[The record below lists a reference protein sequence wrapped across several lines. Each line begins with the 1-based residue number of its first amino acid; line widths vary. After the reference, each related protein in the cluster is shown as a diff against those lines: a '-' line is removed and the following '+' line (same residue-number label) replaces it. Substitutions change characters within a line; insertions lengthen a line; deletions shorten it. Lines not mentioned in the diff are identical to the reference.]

1 MEKRDA
7 RKLKISAQQELR
19 ERGVKM
25 REQGMSYKDIGQIL
39 DVHHTTIST
48 WYAKYKRDG
57 KDGIKIKIRGRKEG
71 DKKTLSPSQEAQII
85 KRLIDTTPKQL
96 KFKYVLWTR
105 EAVKKLIKHDY
116 DIEMPISTVGK
127 YLQRWEFTSQVPIKR
142 AYERND
148 AKVQAWL
155 KDTYPSIEKQSKEE
169 NAEIQWAEKQRKLMT
184 KCHRFPLCVTACVS
198 LPSIIKGYAPK
209 GKTPVMEHIAKRF
222 KINMISSI
230 TNRGK
235 LRFMVYEQNM
245 DANLFI
251 TFLERLIESSDK
263 KIFLILDNLRIHHA
277 KLVKAWVEEHQS
289 KIALFYLPSYSPDLN
304 PDEYLNNDFK
314 RNVNSKHIPINKK
327 ELAQNTEDFMTMLSK
342 DSQRVANYFKHEKIA
357 YAAAS

>member
-25 REQGMSYKDIGQIL
+25 REQGMGYKEIGQIL
-39 DVHHTTIST
+39 DVHHTTVST

-57 KDGIKIKIRGRKEG
+57 KDGIKIKTRGRKEG
-71 DKKTLSPSQEAQII
+71 DKKTLNPSQEAQII

-105 EAVKKLIKHDY
+105 EAVKKLIKYEFGED
-116 DIEMPISTVGK
+116 MPISTVGK

-148 AKVQAWL
+148 KAVQTWL
-155 KDTYPSIEKQSKEE
+155 KDTYPAIEKQSKEE
-169 NAEIQWAEKQRKLMT
+169 NAEIQWADE
-184 KCHRFPLCVTACVS
+184 TACVS

-209 GKTPVMEHIAKRF
+209 GKTPVMEHTAKRF

-251 TFLERLIESSDK
+251 TFLERLIASSDK
-263 KIFLILDNLRIHHA
+263 KIYLILDNLRIHHA
-277 KLVKAWVEEHQS
+277 KLVKAWVEEHQ
-289 KIALFYLPSYSPDLN
+289 KDIALFYLPAYSPDLN

-314 RNVNSKHIPINKK
+314 RNVNKENIPINKK
-327 ELAQNTEDFMTMLSK
+327 ELAQNTEKFMKMLEANP
-342 DSQRVANYFKHEKIA
+342 QRVANYFKHEKIA
-357 YAAAS
+357 YAS

>member
-7 RKLKISAQQELR
+7 RTLKISAQQELR

-39 DVHHTTIST
+39 DVHHTTVST
-48 WYAKYKRDG
+48 WYAKYKRAG
-57 KDGIKIKIRGRKEG
+57 KAGLKIKSRGRKEG
-71 DKKTLSPSQEAQII
+71 DKKTLSPTQEAQLIR
-85 KRLIDTTPKQL
+85 RLIDTTPKQL

-127 YLQRWEFTSQVPIKR
+127 YLQRWEFTSQVPINR

-148 AKVQAWL
+148 IKVQAWL
-155 KDTYPSIEKQSKEE
+155 EDTYPAIEKQSKEE
-169 NAEIQWAEKQRKLMT
+169 NAEIQWADE
-184 KCHRFPLCVTACVS
+184 TACVS

-209 GKTPVMEHIAKRF
+209 GKTPIMEHTAKRF

-245 DANLFI
+245 DASVFI
-251 TFLERLIESSDK
+251 NFLERLIESSDK

-277 KLVKAWVEEHQS
+277 KLVKAWVEEHKE
-289 KIALFYLPSYSPDLN
+289 KIALFYLPAYSPDLN

-314 RNVNSKHIPINKK
+314 RNVNAKHIPINKK
-327 ELAQNTEDFMTMLSK
+327 ELTKNTEDFMNMLSK
-342 DSQRVANYFKHEKIA
+342 DNQRVANYFKHEKIA
-357 YAAAS
+357 YAAAY

>member
-25 REQGMSYKDIGQIL
+25 REQGMDYKDIGQIL
-39 DVHHTTIST
+39 DVHHTTVST

-57 KDGIKIKIRGRKEG
+57 KDGIKIKTRGRKEG

-148 AKVQAWL
+148 KAVQTWL
-155 KDTYPSIEKQSKEE
+155 EDTYPQIEKQSKEE
-169 NAEIQWAEKQRKLMT
+169 NAEIQWADE
-184 KCHRFPLCVTACVS
+184 TACVS

-209 GKTPVMEHIAKRF
+209 GKTPVMEHTAKRF

-235 LRFMVYEQNM
+235 LRFMIYEQNM
-245 DANLFI
+245 DASVFI
-251 TFLERLIESSDK
+251 TFLERLIESSQK
-263 KIFLILDNLRIHHA
+263 KVFLILDNLRIHHA
-277 KLVKAWVEEHQS
+277 KLVKAWVEEHKE
-289 KIALFYLPSYSPDLN
+289 KIALFYLPAYSPDLN

-314 RNVNSKHIPINKK
+314 RNVNAKNIPINKK
-327 ELAQNTEDFMTMLSK
+327 ELAQNTENFMSMLSK

>member
-1 MEKRDA
+1 MKKRDA
-7 RKLKISAQQELR
+7 RTLKIAAQQELR

-25 REQGMSYKDIGQIL
+25 REEGMSYEDIGHIL
-39 DVHHTTIST
+39 DVHYTTVST

-57 KDGIKIKIRGRKEG
+57 KDGIVIRKRGRKRGE
-71 DKKTLSPSQEAQII
+71 KKNLNPTQEAQII

-105 EAVKKLIKHDY
+105 EAVQKLIKNDCNI
-116 DIEMPISTVGK
+116 DMPISTVGK

-148 AKVQAWL
+148 AKVQQWL
-155 KDTYPSIEKQSKEE
+155 KEEYPAIEKQSKEE
-169 NAEIQWAEKQRKLMT
+169 NAEIQWGDE
-184 KCHRFPLCVTACVS
+184 TACVS

-209 GKTPVMEHIAKRF
+209 GKTPVMEHPAKRF
-222 KINMISSI
+222 KINMISTI

-245 DANLFI
+245 DADLFI
-251 TFLERLIESSDK
+251 TFLERLIESSDR

-277 KLVKAWVEEHQS
+277 KLVKAWTEEHQE
-289 KIALFYLPSYSPDLN
+289 KIALFYLPAYSPDLN

-314 RNVNSKHIPINKK
+314 RNVNSKYIPVNKK
-327 ELAQNTEDFMTMLSK
+327 ELTQNTENFMSELSK
-342 DSQRVANYFKHEKIA
+342 NPERIANYFKHEKIT
-357 YAAAS
+357 YAAA

>member
-1 MEKRDA
+1 MKRDA
-7 RKLKISAQQELR
+7 RKLTISAQQELR
-19 ERGVKM
+19 ERGIKM
-25 REQGMSYKDIGQIL
+25 RNEGMSYQDIGNIL
-39 DVHHTTIST
+39 EVHHTTVST

-57 KDGIKIKIRGRKEG
+57 ENGIKILPRGRKEG

-85 KRLIDTTPKQL
+85 QRLIDTTPKQL

-105 EAVKKLIKHDY
+105 EAVQKLIKHEFGE
-116 DIEMPISTVGK
+116 EMPISTVGK

-148 AKVQAWL
+148 AKVQEWL
-155 KDTYPSIEKQSKEE
+155 KNEYPAIEKQSKEE
-169 NAEIQWAEKQRKLMT
+169 NAEIQWADE
-184 KCHRFPLCVTACVS
+184 TACVS

-209 GKTPVMEHIAKRF
+209 GKTPVMEHTAKRF

-245 DANLFI
+245 DADLFV
-251 TFLERLIESSDK
+251 TFLKSLIESSDK
-263 KIFLILDNLRIHHA
+263 KIFLILDNLRVHHS
-277 KLVKAWVEEHQS
+277 KIVKAWVEEHQE
-289 KIALFYLPSYSPDLN
+289 KIALFYLPAYSPDLN

-314 RNVNSKHIPINKK
+314 KNVNAKNIPVNKK
-327 ELAQNTEDFMTMLSK
+327 ELAQNTENFMSMLSN

>member
-1 MEKRDA
+1 MKRDA
-7 RKLKISAQQELR
+7 RKLTISAQQELR
-19 ERGVKM
+19 ERGIKM
-25 REQGMSYKDIGQIL
+25 RDEGMSYEDIGNIL
-39 DVHHTTIST
+39 EVHHTTVST

-57 KDGIKIKIRGRKEG
+57 KSGIKIQKRGRKDG

-105 EAVKKLIKHDY
+105 EAVNKLIKHEFGED
-116 DIEMPISTVGK
+116 MPISTVGK

-148 AKVQAWL
+148 KAVQAWL
-155 KDTYPSIEKQSKEE
+155 EDTYPKIEKQSKEE
-169 NAEIQWAEKQRKLMT
+169 NAEIQWADE
-184 KCHRFPLCVTACVS
+184 TACVS

-209 GKTPVMEHIAKRF
+209 GKTPVMEHTAKRF

-245 DANLFI
+245 DASLFI
-251 TFLERLIESSDK
+251 TFLERLIESNDK
-263 KIFLILDNLRIHHA
+263 KIFLILDNLRVHHS
-277 KLVKAWVEEHQS
+277 KIVKAWVEKHQS
-289 KIALFYLPSYSPDLN
+289 KIALFYLPAYSPDLN

-327 ELAQNTEDFMTMLSK
+327 ELAQNTENFMSMLSN

>member
-25 REQGMSYKDIGQIL
+25 REQGMGYKDIGQIL
-39 DVHHTTIST
+39 DVHHTTVST

-57 KDGIKIKIRGRKEG
+57 KDGIKIKARGRKEG

-105 EAVKKLIKHDY
+105 EAVKKLINHEFGED
-116 DIEMPISTVGK
+116 MPISTVGK

-148 AKVQAWL
+148 KAVQTWL
-155 KDTYPSIEKQSKEE
+155 KDTYPEIEKKSKEE
-169 NAEIQWAEKQRKLMT
+169 NAEIQWADE
-184 KCHRFPLCVTACVS
+184 TACVS
-198 LPSIIKGYAPK
+198 LPSVIKGYAPK
-209 GKTPVMEHIAKRF
+209 GKTPVMEHTAKRF

-245 DANLFI
+245 DADLFV
-251 TFLERLIESSDK
+251 TFLERLIESNNKK
-263 KIFLILDNLRIHHA
+263 KIFLILDNLRVHHS
-277 KLVKAWVEEHQS
+277 KIVKAWVEEHQDQ
-289 KIALFYLPSYSPDLN
+289 IALFYLPAYSPDLN

-314 RNVNSKHIPINKK
+314 RNVNAKDIPINKK
-327 ELAQNTEDFMTMLSK
+327 ELAKNTENFMTMLSN
-342 DSQRVANYFKHEKIA
+342 SPQRVSNYFKHEKIA
-357 YAAAS
+357 YAAVS

>member
-1 MEKRDA
+1 MRKRDA
-7 RKLKISAQQELR
+7 RTLKIEAQQELR
-19 ERGVKM
+19 NQIIRLRRKGISNLEVAQM
-25 REQGMSYKDIGQIL
+25 VEMSKE
-39 DVHHTTIST
+39 ST
-48 WYAKYKRDG
+48 SRIWALYKRG
-57 KDGIKIKIRGRKEG
+57 GQKAIELKTRGRKEG

-105 EAVKKLIKHDY
+105 EAVKKLIKYEFGED
-116 DIEMPISTVGK
+116 MPISTVGK

-148 AKVQAWL
+148 KAVQAWIE
-155 KDTYPSIEKQSKEE
+155 DTYPEIEKQSKEE
-169 NAEIQWAEKQRKLMT
+169 NAEIQWADE
-184 KCHRFPLCVTACVS
+184 TACVS

-209 GKTPVMEHIAKRF
+209 GKTPVMEHTAKRF

-245 DANLFI
+245 DATLFI
-251 TFLERLIESSDK
+251 TFLERLIQSSDK
-263 KIFLILDNLRIHHA
+263 KIFLILDNLRVHHS
-277 KLVKAWVEEHQS
+277 KIVKVWVEEHQ
-289 KIALFYLPSYSPDLN
+289 KNIALFYLPAYSPDLN

-314 RNVNSKHIPINKK
+314 RNVNAKYIPVNKK
-327 ELAQNTEDFMTMLSK
+327 ELAQNTENFMSILSN
-342 DSQRVANYFKHEKIA
+342 DSQRVANYFKHEKIK
-357 YAAAS
+357 YASGEN

>member
-25 REQGMSYKDIGQIL
+25 REQGMDYKDIGQIL
-39 DVHHTTIST
+39 DVHHTTVST

-57 KDGIKIKIRGRKEG
+57 KDGIKIKTRGRKEG

-148 AKVQAWL
+148 KAVQTWL
-155 KDTYPSIEKQSKEE
+155 EDTYPQIEKQSKEE
-169 NAEIQWAEKQRKLMT
+169 NAEIQWADE
-184 KCHRFPLCVTACVS
+184 TACVS

-209 GKTPVMEHIAKRF
+209 GKTPVMEHTAKRF

-235 LRFMVYEQNM
+235 LRFMIYEQNM
-245 DANLFI
+245 DASVFI
-251 TFLERLIESSDK
+251 TFLERLIESSQK
-263 KIFLILDNLRIHHA
+263 KVFLILDNLRIHHA
-277 KLVKAWVEEHQS
+277 KLVKAWVEEHKE
-289 KIALFYLPSYSPDLN
+289 KIELFYLPAYSPDLN

-314 RNVNSKHIPINKK
+314 RNVNAKHIPINKK
-327 ELAQNTEDFMTMLSK
+327 ELAKNTENFMSMLSK

>member
-25 REQGMSYKDIGQIL
+25 REQGMDYKDIGQIL
-39 DVHHTTIST
+39 DVHHTTVST

-57 KDGIKIKIRGRKEG
+57 KDGIKIKARGRKEG
-71 DKKTLSPSQEAQII
+71 DKKTLNPSQEAQII

-116 DIEMPISTVGK
+116 DIDMPISTVGK

-148 AKVQAWL
+148 AKVTAWL
-155 KDTYPSIEKQSKEE
+155 EEDYPKIQKQAQKED
-169 NAEIQWAEKQRKLMT
+169 AEIQWADE
-184 KCHRFPLCVTACVS
+184 TACVS

-209 GKTPVMEHIAKRF
+209 GKTPAMEHTAKRF

-245 DANLFI
+245 DASVFI
-251 TFLERLIESSDK
+251 TFLERLTDSSQK
-263 KIFLILDNLRIHHA
+263 KVFLILDNLRIHHA
-277 KLVKAWVEEHQS
+277 KLVKAWVEEHKE
-289 KIALFYLPSYSPDLN
+289 KIALFYLPAYSPDLN

-314 RNVNSKHIPINKK
+314 RNVNAKNIPINKK
-327 ELAQNTEDFMTMLSK
+327 ELAQNTENFMSMLSK

-357 YAAAS
+357 YAAVS